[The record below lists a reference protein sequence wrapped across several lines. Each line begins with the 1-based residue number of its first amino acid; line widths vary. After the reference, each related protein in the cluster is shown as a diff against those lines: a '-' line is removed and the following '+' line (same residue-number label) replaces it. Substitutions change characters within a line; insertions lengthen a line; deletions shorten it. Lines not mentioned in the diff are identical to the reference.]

1 MKAAV
6 ESVQGGKGLQ
16 EALYNIP
23 AGPPKVLT
31 KSEEDEI
38 VQYLI
43 QMADMGYGLTRE
55 AVMHMVYICR

>member
-1 MKAAV
+1 MDCR
-6 ESVQGGKGLQ
+6 
-16 EALYNIP
+16 P
-23 AGPPKVLT
+23 GPPTVLT

-55 AVMHMVYICR
+55 ARSTLCTCIWYMYT